1 MRLRTRF
8 PVSKKKPKKANSP
21 AKKTPAK
28 KKASKKKA
36 TKKKMPARRRPPAAE
51 STTPQW
57 GRALVLGSI
66 DGSPVEIPTPMN
78 MAAIKALSPLAGVAL
93 VMHERMSAMEDQIRL
108 MQRDLDLHNRLSR
121 LEAAAAED

>member
-1 MRLRTRF
+1 
-8 PVSKKKPKKANSP
+8 VSKKKPKKANSP